1 MPKQQTAIVIT
12 GIDNRG
18 ETDFGYFYF
27 SDGVRV
33 GYRRLGDGWQTF
45 GGGKYWPEP
54 QPVRL
59 QVVDHYLRTHGPV
72 ELERTIDISNEGTR
86 EQPWGIVRIS
96 DGTEADFDITRPGT
110 PDAVTVVLRHQRDNT
125 PDYIKGLVDEL
136 TQALAETDWDALP
149 AEGKT
154 APVDEAVAA

>member
-1 MPKQQTAIVIT
+1 MPKHQTTIVIT

-18 ETDFGYFYF
+18 EADFGYFYF

-33 GYRRLGDGWQTF
+33 GYRRVDNRWQAI

-54 QPVRL
+54 TPLRL

-72 ELERTIDISNEGTR
+72 ELERTIDISNQGTR
-86 EQPWGIVRIS
+86 EQPWGVIRIS
-96 DGTEADFDITRPGT
+96 DGTEADFDITRPGAV
-110 PDAVTVVLRHQRDNT
+110 DAVTVVPRHQRDNA
-125 PDYIKGLVDEL
+125 PDYIKWLINEL
-136 TQALAETDWDALP
+136 TQALAETDWDTLP

-154 APVDEAVAA
+154 APVDQAVAA

>member
-1 MPKQQTAIVIT
+1 MPKQQTTIVIT
-12 GIDNRG
+12 SIDNRG
-18 ETDFGYFYF
+18 EADFGYFYF

-33 GYRRLGDGWQTF
+33 GYRRVDNRWQVF

-72 ELERTIDISNEGTR
+72 ELERTIDISNQGTR
-86 EQPWGIVRIS
+86 EHPWGVILIS

-110 PDAVTVVLRHQRDNT
+110 PDAVTVVPRHQRDNT
-125 PDYIKGLVDEL
+125 PDYIKWLVHEL
-136 TQALAETDWDALP
+136 THALAATDWDTLP
-149 AEGKT
+149 AEGNA

>member
-1 MPKQQTAIVIT
+1 MPKQQTTIVIT

-18 ETDFGYFYF
+18 EADFGYFYF
-27 SDGVRV
+27 SDGIRV
-33 GYRRLGDGWQTF
+33 GYRRLGNGWQAMS
-45 GGGKYWPEP
+45 GGKHWPEP
-54 QPVRL
+54 TPLRL
-59 QVVDHYLRTHGPV
+59 QVVNHYLRTHGPV

-110 PDAVTVVLRHQRDNT
+110 PDAVTVVPRHQRDNT

-136 TQALAETDWDALP
+136 THVLAEADWDALP